1 MLLTFSNKM
10 TSLNKKP
17 LTLNCCDC
25 RNDFVHSVGA
35 QKHYESSGFEA
46 PIRCAPCRAIKKAAH
61 AKPTMI
67 KCLRCE
73 TNFTFTVVS
82 QKYFKEKGWEPPL
95 RCFDCRKLNKAEYEA
110 SVIAAAAAAAA
121 AAAENAEVPMPN
133 AVEPPLPPA

>member
-1 MLLTFSNKM
+1 
-10 TSLNKKP
+10 
-17 LTLNCCDC
+17 
-25 RNDFVHSVGA
+25 
-35 QKHYESSGFEA
+35 
-46 PIRCAPCRAIKKAAH
+46 
-61 AKPTMI
+61 MI

-121 AAAENAEVPMPN
+121 AATAENAEVPMPN
-133 AVEPPLPPA
+133 AVVAPLPPA